1 MINLKSDLA
10 RQISI
15 KSNYI
20 HINMRSTNRK
30 IILITYLGVIPFY
43 LSPLLIYLNYD
54 YLNDYFKQISYVYA
68 SMIVSF
74 LSGMQWQ
81 KLIAENKDNLL
92 FLPLIALLLAII
104 SGNFMISSYQPFI
117 LFLCLLICLLIDL
130 RVLNVYHDSWY
141 KKLRTNATILAS
153 ISFLL

>member
-1 MINLKSDLA
+1 
-10 RQISI
+10 
-15 KSNYI
+15 
-20 HINMRSTNRK
+20 
-30 IILITYLGVIPFY
+30 
-43 LSPLLIYLNYD
+43 
-54 YLNDYFKQISYVYA
+54 
-68 SMIVSF
+68 
-74 LSGMQWQ
+74 MQWQ

-104 SGNFMISSYQPFI
+104 SGNYMISSYQPFI